1 MRDDFCNALPE
12 RWSSLRFIKAV
23 CMTSI
28 ILNPVDCNKF
38 NPCLVKSMLRLTSGA
53 ARLTSSGSIL
63 NRPVADLE
71 AFERVRVL
79 LASGDGCHGTLHSG
93 DEAAVPGAVSALR
106 LLDLGG
112 LWGLLASSSPT
123 ALLGMP
129 FRCPF
134 VRNLETV
141 RFAHDV
147 PGGSA
152 MLPKL

>member
-1 MRDDFCNALPE
+1 MTATILPP
-12 RWSSLRFIKAV
+12 FDHK
-23 CMTSI
+23 
-28 ILNPVDCNKF
+28 KF
-38 NPCLVKSMLRLTSGA
+38 NPCLVKPLLRVTSGA
-53 ARLTSSGSIL
+53 ARLTSSGSML
-63 NRPVADLE
+63 NAPVISLE

-79 LASGDGCHGTLHSG
+79 LASGDGCHGTRHRG
-93 DEAAVPGAVSALR
+93 DEAAMSGAMFALR

-123 ALLGMP
+123 ALLGVP

-134 VRNLETV
+134 VRYLETV

-152 MLPKL
+152 MLPRLQTAGYTSKAAGT